1 MKRLFFIAVL
11 MTAVVFTAYGKKSEI
26 QTNAQLQALVEKFN
40 ARVAKNG
47 ITDNITASVRGNDMV
62 ITGEFN
68 EVDGT
73 TVKDIVN
80 MIEDGGEEFKKWAIN
95 MMFGDMDEG
104 ARTTFGILREN
115 KANLIIHFI
124 GKQSREEAEL
134 VIHYEYFPGHTST
147 TNEIQTNAQLVKLAE
162 LLNANAGEN
171 PEFFTSVRGNDFVIT
186 SEYDESDLSDGK
198 TVKDMMK
205 DMVNIMEDGEGVLK
219 KWVIYT
225 MLGNMDEGA
234 RILCD
239 ILRENKANL
248 IFHYIGKQ
256 SREEAELVIRYEDFP
271 E

>member
-115 KANLIIHFI
+115 KANLI
-124 GKQSREEAEL
+124 
-134 VIHYEYFPGHTST
+134 
-147 TNEIQTNAQLVKLAE
+147 
-162 LLNANAGEN
+162 
-171 PEFFTSVRGNDFVIT
+171 
-186 SEYDESDLSDGK
+186 
-198 TVKDMMK
+198 
-205 DMVNIMEDGEGVLK
+205 
-219 KWVIYT
+219 
-225 MLGNMDEGA
+225 
-234 RILCD
+234 
-239 ILRENKANL
+239 
-248 IFHYIGKQ
+248 FHYIGKQ